1 MMMKFSRDQLYQ
13 EIWEISA
20 RQVANKYG
28 LNYPALLKKCKEHG
42 IPLPNG
48 KYWYNKKNGI
58 DIQEL
63 IIALP
68 DSSVKEIE
76 VEKQAIKIKKE
87 KATSGDILPIHEDIK
102 ETDIVPSIEE
112 STAKFL
118 FDVDWVRSSLDY
130 LESEKIETII
140 FVLSTFELK
149 ENKRLH
155 KKVSS
160 YKESVVNWNKRVK
173 AAERNY
179 YDSRYERNTLEQ
191 PKFLKEISSEQLP
204 RLYRILDTIFSVFE
218 QIGEIVTDD
227 LCIRFG
233 KDIVSFEIIESTDKI
248 NHELTK
254 GEAQQLVKYNDEIKR
269 QSYASKP
276 NIRKYDYI
284 PNGIFRIKMPNGK
297 YLKDTKSN
305 KLEDMIPEIM
315 LLFYQCYFE
324 IRNRREQWEEAQRI
338 REEEKQ
344 KARILQEHIDQEKKK
359 TREFLNILSDY
370 KLANEIRKFVDIL
383 KESDK
388 ADQETIE
395 WMSRKADWIDPTISV
410 EDELLGKREHH
421 KADEEKDK
429 FLKEEKYYW

>member
-102 ETDIVPSIEE
+102 ETDTVPSIEE

-395 WMSRKADWIDPTISV
+395 WMSRKADWIDPTISAD
-410 EDELLGKREHH
+410 DELLGKREHH

>member
-1 MMMKFSRDQLYQ
+1 MMMKFSRERLYQ

-28 LNYPALLKKCKEHG
+28 LNYPALLKKCKEHS

-48 KYWYNKKNGI
+48 KYWYKKNTGL

-63 IIALP
+63 IVVLP
-68 DSSVKEIE
+68 DSNVKEIE
-76 VEKQAIKIKKE
+76 VEKQAIKVKKE
-87 KATSGDILPIHEDIK
+87 KVISREILPIHEEIK
-102 ETDIVPSIEE
+102 ETDTVPSIEE
-112 STAKFL
+112 SSEKFL
-118 FDVDWVRSSLDY
+118 FDVDGVRSSLDY
-130 LESEKIETII
+130 LESEKIKTII
-140 FVLSTFELK
+140 SVLSTFEVK

-160 YKESVVNWNKRVK
+160 YKESVTNWNKRVR

-179 YDSRYERNTLEQ
+179 YDSRYQLNILEQ
-191 PKFLKEISSEQLP
+191 PKFIKEISSEQLP
-204 RLYRILDTIFSVFE
+204 RLYRILDTLFSVFE

-233 KDIVSFEIIESTDKI
+233 KDTVSFEIIESTDKI
-248 NHELTK
+248 NHGLTK
-254 GEAQQLVKYNDEIKR
+254 EEAQQLVKYNDEIKR

-297 YLKDTKSN
+297 YIKDTKSN
-305 KLEDMIPEIM
+305 KLEDMIPEIVI
-315 LLFYQCYFE
+315 LFYQCYFE
-324 IRNRREQWEEAQRI
+324 VRNRREELEEAQRI

-344 KARILQEHIDQEKKK
+344 KARLLQERIDQEKKRI
-359 TREFLNILSDY
+359 REFLNILSDY

-395 WMSRKADWIDPTISV
+395 WMSRKADWIDPTISA

-421 KADEEKDK
+421 KTDEEKDK

>member
-28 LNYPALLKKCKEHG
+28 LNYPALLKKCKEHS
-42 IPLPNG
+42 IPLPKG

-76 VEKQAIKIKKE
+76 VEKQAVKIKKE
-87 KATSGDILPIHEDIK
+87 KATSGEILPIHEDIK
-102 ETDIVPSIEE
+102 ETDTVPSNEE
-112 STAKFL
+112 SITKFL
-118 FDVDWVRSSLDY
+118 FDVDWVRSSLDC

-140 FVLSTFELK
+140 SVLSTFELK

-160 YKESVVNWNKRVK
+160 YKESVVKWNKRVK

-179 YDSRYERNTLEQ
+179 YDSRYERNTFEQ

-233 KDIVSFEIIESTDKI
+233 KDTVSFEIIESTDKI

-254 GEAQQLVKYNDEIKR
+254 EEAQQLVKYNDEIKR

-297 YLKDTKSN
+297 YIKDTKSN
-305 KLEDMIPEIM
+305 KLEDMIPEIV

-324 IRNRREQWEEAQRI
+324 TRNRREQREEAQRI

-344 KARILQEHIDQEKKK
+344 KARILQERIDQEKKK

-370 KLANEIRKFVDIL
+370 RLANEIRKFLHIL

-395 WMSRKADWIDPTISV
+395 WMSRKADWIDPTISAD
-410 EDELLGKREHH
+410 DELLGKREHH

>member
-28 LNYPALLKKCKEHG
+28 LNYPALLKKCKEHV

-58 DIQEL
+58 DIQEQ

-102 ETDIVPSIEE
+102 ETDTVASIEE

-160 YKESVVNWNKRVK
+160 YKESVVNWSKRVK

>member
-102 ETDIVPSIEE
+102 ETDTVPSIEE

-160 YKESVVNWNKRVK
+160 YKEIVVNWNKRVK

-254 GEAQQLVKYNDEIKR
+254 EEAQQLVKYNDEIKR

-305 KLEDMIPEIM
+305 KLEDMIPEIV

-324 IRNRREQWEEAQRI
+324 IRNRREQWEEVQRI

-395 WMSRKADWIDPTISV
+395 WMSRKADWIDPTISA

-429 FLKEEKYYW
+429 FLKEKKYYW

>member
-102 ETDIVPSIEE
+102 ETDTVPSIEE

-130 LESEKIETII
+130 LENEKIETII

-254 GEAQQLVKYNDEIKR
+254 GETQQLVKYNDEIKR

-276 NIRKYDYI
+276 NIRRYD
-284 PNGIFRIKMPNGK
+284 
-297 YLKDTKSN
+297 S
-305 KLEDMIPEIM
+305 
-315 LLFYQCYFE
+315 
-324 IRNRREQWEEAQRI
+324 RNNVA
-338 REEEKQ
+338 
-344 KARILQEHIDQEKKK
+344 
-359 TREFLNILSDY
+359 ILSV
-370 KLANEIRKFVDIL
+370 LF
-383 KESDK
+383 
-388 ADQETIE
+388 
-395 WMSRKADWIDPTISV
+395 
-410 EDELLGKREHH
+410 
-421 KADEEKDK
+421 
-429 FLKEEKYYW
+429 

>member
-76 VEKQAIKIKKE
+76 VEKHAIKIKKE
-87 KATSGDILPIHEDIK
+87 KATSGDILPIQEDFK
-102 ETDIVPSIEE
+102 ETDTVPSIEE
-112 STAKFL
+112 STEKFL
-118 FDVDWVRSSLDY
+118 FDVDVVRSSLDY
-130 LESEKIETII
+130 LECEKIDTII
-140 FVLSTFELK
+140 SVLSTFEIK

-160 YKESVVNWNKRVK
+160 YKESVINWNKRVK
-173 AAERNY
+173 ASERNY
-179 YDSRYERNTLEQ
+179 YDSRYQRNTLEQ
-191 PKFLKEISSEQLP
+191 PKFIKEFSSEQLP
-204 RLYRILDTIFSVFE
+204 RLYRILDTLFSVFE

-233 KDIVSFEIIESTDKI
+233 KDTVSFEIIESTDKI

-254 GEAQQLVKYNDEIKR
+254 EEAQQLVKYNDEIKR
-269 QSYASKP
+269 QSYALKP
-276 NIRKYDYI
+276 
-284 PNGIFRIKMPNGK
+284 
-297 YLKDTKSN
+297 
-305 KLEDMIPEIM
+305 
-315 LLFYQCYFE
+315 
-324 IRNRREQWEEAQRI
+324 
-338 REEEKQ
+338 
-344 KARILQEHIDQEKKK
+344 
-359 TREFLNILSDY
+359 
-370 KLANEIRKFVDIL
+370 DI
-383 KESDK
+383 
-388 ADQETIE
+388 
-395 WMSRKADWIDPTISV
+395 
-410 EDELLGKREHH
+410 
-421 KADEEKDK
+421 
-429 FLKEEKYYW
+429 

>member
-28 LNYPALLKKCKEHG
+28 LNYPALLKKCKEHS
-42 IPLPNG
+42 IPLPKG

-76 VEKQAIKIKKE
+76 VEKQAVKIKKE
-87 KATSGDILPIHEDIK
+87 KATSGEILPIHEDIK
-102 ETDIVPSIEE
+102 ETDTVPSNEE
-112 STAKFL
+112 SITKFL
-118 FDVDWVRSSLDY
+118 FDVDWVRSSLDC

-140 FVLSTFELK
+140 SVLSTFELK

-233 KDIVSFEIIESTDKI
+233 KDTVSFEIIESTDKI

-254 GEAQQLVKYNDEIKR
+254 EEAQQLVKYNDEIKR

-297 YLKDTKSN
+297 YIKDTKSN
-305 KLEDMIPEIM
+305 KLEDMIPEIV

-324 IRNRREQWEEAQRI
+324 TRNRREQREEAQRI

-344 KARILQEHIDQEKKK
+344 KARILQERIDQEKKK

-370 KLANEIRKFVDIL
+370 RLANEIRKFVHIL

-395 WMSRKADWIDPTISV
+395 WMSRKADWIDPTISAD
-410 EDELLGKREHH
+410 DELLGKREHH

>member
-28 LNYPALLKKCKEHG
+28 LNYPALLKKCKEHS

-87 KATSGDILPIHEDIK
+87 KTTSGDILPIHEDIK
-102 ETDIVPSIEE
+102 ETDTVPSIEE

-233 KDIVSFEIIESTDKI
+233 KDAVSFEIIESTDKI

-305 KLEDMIPEIM
+305 KLEDMIPEIV

-344 KARILQEHIDQEKKK
+344 KARILQDRIDQEKKK

-370 KLANEIRKFVDIL
+370 KLANEIRKFVCML
-383 KESDK
+383 KENDK
-388 ADQETIE
+388 ADQETIT
-395 WMSRKADWIDPTISV
+395 WMSRKADWIDPTISA

>member
-102 ETDIVPSIEE
+102 ETDTVPSIEE

-395 WMSRKADWIDPTISV
+395 WMSRKADWINPTISV

>member
-102 ETDIVPSIEE
+102 ETDTVPSIEE

-395 WMSRKADWIDPTISV
+395 WMSRKADWIDPTISAD
-410 EDELLGKREHH
+410 DELFGKREHH